1 MSEKLASAGLMV
13 LFPILSPEEINL
25 ITVKEQRIS
34 DKFKKKKAQSWENIY
49 CKYNLPCNAGES
61 KVMSVHCYKTN
72 TKVREYTPL
81 CQQPHAFLSPHDY

>member
-34 DKFKKKKAQSWENIY
+34 GKFKKKKKHNRGKIFIASTT
-49 CKYNLPCNAGES
+49 CP
-61 KVMSVHCYKTN
+61 VMLGSQ
-72 TKVREYTPL
+72 R
-81 CQQPHAFLSPHDY
+81 

>member
-34 DKFKKKKAQSWENIY
+34 DKFKKKKHNRGKIFIASTT
-49 CKYNLPCNAGES
+49 CP
-61 KVMSVHCYKTN
+61 VMLGSQ
-72 TKVREYTPL
+72 R
-81 CQQPHAFLSPHDY
+81 